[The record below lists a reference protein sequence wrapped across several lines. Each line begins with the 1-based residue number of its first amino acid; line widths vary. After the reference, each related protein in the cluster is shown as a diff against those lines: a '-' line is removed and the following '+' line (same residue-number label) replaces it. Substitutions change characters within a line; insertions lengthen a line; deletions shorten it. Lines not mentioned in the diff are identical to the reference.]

1 MKKFLLLSLITAMM
15 SFPVLAQFQD
25 YAAQNE
31 DKEPFEFNGVLFES
45 RDAFNQ
51 EARCSTDTPF
61 EEERLLV
68 DQEVNDFLTY
78 EKETDAQRAPSF
90 SIPVYFHVIRK
101 SNGSGNV
108 SNTRLNQQLQ
118 VLNSAYA
125 GTGFSFYLAGTTRT
139 NNSTWYTM
147 GQGSSAESSAKNSLR
162 RGGAATLNVYIAGI
176 GGGLLGWATFPW
188 WYSGDPQDDGVVLL
202 NGSIPGGS
210 AAPFNLGDTLV
221 HEVGHWLG
229 LYHTFQGGCYGN
241 GDYVSDTPAE
251 ASPASG
257 CPTGRDSCRSQSG
270 RDPITNYMDYSDD
283 SCMYEFTSG
292 QAYRMQ
298 IYHDYFR
305 N

>member
-1 MKKFLLLSLITAMM
+1 MKKYVLLSLLAALLSMPT
-15 SFPVLAQFQD
+15 FAQFQSYEEAPLD
-25 YAAQNE
+25 
-31 DKEPFEFNGVLFES
+31 DEPFEFNGYLWES
-45 RDAFNQ
+45 KSEFYKYG
-51 EARCSTDTPF
+51 RCSTETPYDK
-61 EEERLLV
+61 ERLLV
-68 DQEVNDFLTY
+68 DQEVSDFLTDMGKDY
-78 EKETDAQRAPSF
+78 MAQEANF
-90 SIPVYFHVIRK
+90 SIPVYFHIIRR

-108 SNTRLNQQLQ
+108 SNTRINQQMN

-125 GTGFSFYLAGTTRT
+125 GTGFSFYLAGTTRSN
-139 NNSTWYTM
+139 NNSWYSM
-147 GQGSSAESSAKNSLR
+147 GQGSSAETSAKNSLR
-162 RGGAATLNVYIAGI
+162 RGGAATLNVYVAGI

-202 NGSIPGGS
+202 NASMPGGS

-283 SCMYEFTSG
+283 SCMFEFTPG
-292 QAYRMQ
+292 QEYRMQ